1 MTIKKFDQEIFGIHE
16 ALSANGLVFC
26 STTLTQRFV
35 KANLLQE
42 FKTKAVQSKLC
53 YYIPNKEDLKIEM
66 PENLSNGWKVY
77 SINKPISLIGFN
89 YTTLKLI

>member
-1 MTIKKFDQEIFGIHE
+1 MNSEG
-16 ALSANGLVFC
+16 VF
-26 STTLTQRFV
+26 SGRLPTFQIRR
-35 KANLLQE
+35 
-42 FKTKAVQSKLC
+42 
-53 YYIPNKEDLKIEM
+53 ILKIEM

>member
-1 MTIKKFDQEIFGIHE
+1 MIIKKFDQEIFGIHE

-26 STTLTQRFV
+26 STTLSQRFV

-53 YYIPNKEDLKIEM
+53 YYIPNKNDFKNRNARKFIEWV
-66 PENLSNGWKVY
+66 E
-77 SINKPISLIGFN
+77 SLFN
-89 YTTLKLI
+89 Q